1 MPSFVKQPDGSEVAD
16 FGTGL
21 TGLQIVME
29 FEQRKGRGFLGKM
42 EARFNPADP
51 DLVAGVGAGSKLVDL
66 IDAKDKPTG
75 FSGAITHRGDAKGN
89 GSEVMDIDLTRL
101 HAEDSDI
108 DAFVL
113 GAFCDG
119 EQGFGRVAG
128 IVWRVY
134 DVSGPDRRHL
144 GNVRIDI
151 SSTDSSVAAAV
162 LRQREGRWEC
172 RINPTFGRATSVAGL
187 GNLFRPALGG

>member
-1 MPSFVKQPDGSEVAD
+1 MPDFIKQPDGSEVAD
-16 FGTGL
+16 LGGNVTHL
-21 TGLQIVME
+21 RIVME
-29 FEQRKGRGFLGKM
+29 FEQRKGRGLFGKA
-42 EARFNPADP
+42 EAKFNPADP
-51 DLVAGVGAGSKLVDL
+51 DLVAGVGAGRKLVDL

-75 FSGAITHRGDAKGN
+75 FGGAIVHRGDAKGN
-89 GSEVMDIDLTRL
+89 GKETMDIDLTLL

-119 EQGFGRVAG
+119 EKGFGRVAG
-128 IVWRVY
+128 IVWRIY
-134 DVSGPDRRHL
+134 DASPAGRGHL

-162 LRQREGRWEC
+162 LRQRDNRWEC
-172 RINPTFGRATSVAGL
+172 RINPTFGRHTSVAGL
-187 GNLFRPALGG
+187 GDLFRPALGG